1 MTIVEEFKKMNDT
14 LARMRIIVAFM
25 TKESEKRERAFE
37 IINTVEDM
45 IVDITKS
52 TLEMENLTK
61 EFCHIVEEYVKK

>member
-14 LARMRIIVAFM
+14 LARMYIFAIFM
-25 TKESEKRERAFE
+25 AKESEKRERAFE
-37 IINTVEDM
+37 IINTLEDM

-52 TLEMENLTK
+52 ALEMENLTK

>member
-1 MTIVEEFKKMNDT
+1 MTIVEEFKKVNDT
-14 LARMRIIVAFM
+14 LARMRIFATFM
-25 TKESEKRERAFE
+25 AKESEKRERAFE

-45 IVDITKS
+45 IVDIIKS

>member
-14 LARMRIIVAFM
+14 LARMCIFATFM
-25 TKESEKRERAFE
+25 AKESEKRKRAFE
-37 IINTVEDM
+37 IINTLEDV

-52 TLEMENLTK
+52 ALEMENLTK